1 MAEVRHTFMSD
12 FRKFF
17 VRGLGIVLPSL
28 LTLAILLWAYRFL
41 RVNIAEP
48 INWGVRHAVL
58 WAGPRTFLG
67 DGVAEDR
74 LPDWWVVT
82 AEEQSK
88 ALEGSRRRWGELTA
102 GEQATLRARIRSE
115 SFEAF
120 WRDHWYLQ
128 GIGFVVA
135 IVAVYLA
142 GVFVGNFIGRRV
154 YGRVESAL
162 VRLPII
168 KQVYPNVKQIVEF
181 MIGDDKKDIASQS
194 SKVVVLEYPRKGIW
208 SVGLLTGGTLHSIE
222 QWANTPC
229 VTIFIPSSPTP
240 FTGYTIT
247 VPAEDVYEIGLT
259 FDEAVR
265 FVVSGGVLVP
275 KKDESKSGAEQ
286 LVRRIA
292 LPNDS
297 NGKDRPRAGER
308 ASA

>member
-1 MAEVRHTFMSD
+1 MAEARHTFMSD

-17 VRGLGIVLPSL
+17 TRGLGIVLPSL

-41 RVNIAEP
+41 QSNIAEP

-58 WAGPRTFLG
+58 WVGPRTFLG
-67 DGVAEDR
+67 DGVAEER

-82 AEEQSK
+82 AEEQTK
-88 ALEGSRRRWGELTA
+88 ALEGSRRAWSDLNDSERATA
-102 GEQATLRARIRSE
+102 RARIRTA
-115 SFEAF
+115 SFETF

-135 IVAVYLA
+135 IIAVYLA
-142 GVFVGNFIGRRV
+142 GVFVGNFLGRRV
-154 YGRVESAL
+154 YARLESAL
-162 VRLPII
+162 VRVPII

-181 MIGDDKKDIASQS
+181 MIGEQKSGVATNA

-208 SVGLLTGGTLHSIE
+208 SVGLLTGGTLNSIE
-222 QWANTPC
+222 KWASTPC
-229 VTIFIPSSPTP
+229 VTVFIPSSPTP

-247 VPAEDVYEIGLT
+247 VPAQDVYEVGLT

-275 KKDESKSGAEQ
+275 KRDESTSGAEQ
-286 LVRRIA
+286 MVRRIA
-292 LPNDS
+292 LPGGPAHAD
-297 NGKDRPRAGER
+297 AGER
-308 ASA
+308 AST

>member
-1 MAEVRHTFMSD
+1 MPKTEHHTFMSD

-17 VRGLGIVLPSL
+17 IRGLGIVLPSL

-41 RVNIAEP
+41 QANIAEP

-58 WAGPRTFLG
+58 WVGPRTFIG
-67 DGVAEDR
+67 EGVPDEK
-74 LPDWWVVT
+74 LPDWWAVT
-82 AEEQSK
+82 MEERTK
-88 ALEGSRRRWGELTA
+88 ALEQSQRTWVMLDEGERAALD
-102 GEQATLRARIRSE
+102 ARIRAA
-115 SFEAF
+115 SFEQV

-154 YGRVESAL
+154 YGRVESAF

-181 MIGDDKKDIASQS
+181 MIGDDKTDIAHTA

-208 SVGLLTGGTLHSIE
+208 SVGLLTGGTLKSIE
-222 QWANTPC
+222 NWSKTPC

-240 FTGYTIT
+240 FTGYTIS
-247 VPAEDVYEIGLT
+247 VPADEVYEVALT

-275 KKDESKSGAEQ
+275 KKNESTSGAEGM
-286 LVRRIA
+286 VRRIA
-292 LPNDS
+292 LPAS
-297 NGKDRPRAGER
+297 EAGSGGDER